1 MPKASKVTLP
11 SILAIPEV
19 LFMTKMYSPQESFSS
34 ITVQLSE
41 AGCRKKIDLIFLAN
55 LNLNAII

>member
-19 LFMTKMYSPQESFSS
+19 LFMTKMYSPQESFLS

-41 AGCRKKIDLIFLAN
+41 ADCGKKIDSILHET